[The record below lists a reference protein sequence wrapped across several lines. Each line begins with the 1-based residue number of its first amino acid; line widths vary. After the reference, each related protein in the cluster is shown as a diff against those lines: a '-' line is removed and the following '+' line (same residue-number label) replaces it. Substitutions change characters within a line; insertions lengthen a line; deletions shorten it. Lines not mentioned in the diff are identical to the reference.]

1 VKVVWTETA
10 VAQLAAIHDYIA
22 KTSPVYAQLMV
33 RRIWE
38 RTGQLTQFPNSGRA
52 VPEATTEGVREL
64 LEPPYRI
71 IHKVGSERLEILA
84 VLHVRRGPG
93 VLDEPGSGRAT

>member
-1 VKVVWTETA
+1 MKVVWTETA
-10 VAQLAAIHDYIA
+10 VAQLTTIHDYIA

-38 RTGQLTQFPNSGRA
+38 RTGQLIQFPNSGRA

-64 LEPPYRI
+64 LESPYRI

-84 VLHVRRGPG
+84 ILHVRRGPG
-93 VLDEPGSGRAT
+93 VVDEAGSGRAT

>member
-1 VKVVWTETA
+1 MKVVWTETA
-10 VAQLAAIHDYIA
+10 VAHLAAIHDYIA

-38 RTGQLTQFPNSGRA
+38 RAGQLIQFPNSGRA
-52 VPEATTEGVREL
+52 VPEATTEGVRDM

-71 IHKVGSERLEILA
+71 IHKVGPERLEIIA
-84 VLHVRRGPG
+84 VIHVRRGPDA
-93 VLDEPGSGRAT
+93 LDDAGSGRAT